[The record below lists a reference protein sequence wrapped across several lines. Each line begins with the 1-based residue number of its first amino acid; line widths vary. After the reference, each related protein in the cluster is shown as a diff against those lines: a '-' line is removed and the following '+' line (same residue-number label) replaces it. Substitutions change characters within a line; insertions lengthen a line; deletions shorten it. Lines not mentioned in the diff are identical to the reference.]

1 MRHGGWY
8 PDWVLR
14 LVRRGRFTM
23 THDRVHEG
31 LQVDGEVARLAGD
44 IDHHT
49 DPDLA
54 CYLEKMSRYARL
66 GAEDL
71 HAQGRRFRA
80 WRLLLNPPA
89 VFVKRYLLKLGFL
102 DGLHGLLLAL
112 LSSVH
117 VLLKYARLWE
127 LEQAA
132 RSAGSHPHGAGGPE
146 RLP

>member
-1 MRHGGWY
+1 
-8 PDWVLR
+8 
-14 LVRRGRFTM
+14 
-23 THDRVHEG
+23 
-31 LQVDGEVARLAGD
+31 
-44 IDHHT
+44 
-49 DPDLA
+49 
-54 CYLEKMSRYARL
+54 
-66 GAEDL
+66 
-71 HAQGRRFRA
+71 
-80 WRLLLNPPA
+80 LLLNPPA

-112 LSSVH
+112 LSSIH